1 MILALASRSRET
13 VRPGPKTFSRRP
25 IRALMRRSPA
35 TDGDGSGWRAG
46 PATSPPSRT
55 PAAPTQLAMGWK
67 HVYRAIVTYQVA
79 PSQLFVEPVGN
90 CPGTVRPI

>member
-1 MILALASRSRET
+1 
-13 VRPGPKTFSRRP
+13 
-25 IRALMRRSPA
+25 
-35 TDGDGSGWRAG
+35 
-46 PATSPPSRT
+46 
-55 PAAPTQLAMGWK
+55 LAMGWK